1 MHADDR
7 GEVFGVSINSVRRS
21 VMPGIFDNRDR
32 GYEAKWAHDEV
43 NNFKV
48 LVRRNRLLGHWV
60 AGELGLS
67 GQEADEYAEAIVKL
81 GLTGKANDRVF
92 QKIRADFEAI
102 KLGKPDQSIHAK
114 MEGLFKIAAE
124 EVTKGLT

>member
-48 LVRRNRLLGHWV
+48 
-60 AGELGLS
+60 
-67 GQEADEYAEAIVKL
+67 
-81 GLTGKANDRVF
+81 
-92 QKIRADFEAI
+92 
-102 KLGKPDQSIHAK
+102 
-114 MEGLFKIAAE
+114 
-124 EVTKGLT
+124 

>member
-1 MHADDR
+1 
-7 GEVFGVSINSVRRS
+7 
-21 VMPGIFDNRDR
+21 MPAIFEDRDR

-43 NNFKV
+43 NRFKV

-67 GQEADEYAEAIVKL
+67 GQEADEYAEAMVKL
-81 GLTGKANDRVF
+81 GLTGKASDRVF
-92 QKIRADFEAI
+92 QKIRADFDAI
-102 KLGKPDQSIHAK
+102 KLGKPDQSIYAK

>member
-1 MHADDR
+1 
-7 GEVFGVSINSVRRS
+7 
-21 VMPGIFDNRDR
+21 MPAIFEDRDR

-43 NNFKV
+43 NRFKV

-81 GLTGKANDRVF
+81 GLTGKANDHVF
-92 QKIRADFEAI
+92 QKIRADFDAI
-102 KLGKPDQSIHAK
+102 KLSKPDQSIHAK

-124 EVTKGLT
+124 EVTKGLTSGAS